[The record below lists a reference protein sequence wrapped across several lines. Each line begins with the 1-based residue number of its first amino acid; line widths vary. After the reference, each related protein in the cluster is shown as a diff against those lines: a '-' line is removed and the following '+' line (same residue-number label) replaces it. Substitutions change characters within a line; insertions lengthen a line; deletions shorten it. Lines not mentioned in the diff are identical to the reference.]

1 MSGKRHLGK
10 YGEFYNNN
18 NLIQRGTNAR
28 LLRQENKM
36 EIDSGLLKEL
46 YKNAMKNTINIIS
59 IAISSFFILLFVY
72 ASVSKLSDFEM
83 FQVQLAQS
91 PIFGSYS
98 NLISYLTIGSE
109 LLIVLLLFLKKFRLF
124 GLYASLGLMSA
135 FTIYIYL
142 ILTYSDSIPCSCGG
156 VLENMDWDTHL
167 IFNVSC
173 VILAIIAIFSS
184 TSKSIKITAGYTA
197 LFIVFPMLSVVILFY
212 LQKNDNQGTF
222 TRKILTLLAE
232 EKQTLQ
238 LPANNYYFAGH
249 HGDSLFLAN
258 HKTPLLI
265 STIVPDFKSVKVDTI
280 RLGHYNY
287 KFVSVTINVLY
298 PYFSVSDGKVPVIF
312 EGKMPSFMAYDTGIN
327 RLYFSR
333 LYMLA
338 PQQYVFKT
346 MLVKTK
352 QSELGILNTASKK
365 YHINENV
372 LQAKSDGVFD
382 TDGNIAIDRENKGIF
397 YTQLYRSEITSTDF
411 NLENIQRKHTID
423 SLSTS
428 AIETKTLKN
437 GQTKL
442 LRSPS
447 EINRI
452 QSITHGKLYN
462 VSKIRAKNE
471 SYKDFRKN
479 DIIDVYDVSTKKYW
493 YSFYIK
499 NEERI
504 KIRGILATKHYL
516 YVLSGN
522 NITRYSFK

>member
-1 MSGKRHLGK
+1 
-10 YGEFYNNN
+10 
-18 NLIQRGTNAR
+18 
-28 LLRQENKM
+28 M
-36 EIDSGLLKEL
+36 EIDSGLLKEF
-46 YKNAMKNTINIIS
+46 YKNAMKKTVNITS

-72 ASVSKLSDFEM
+72 ASVSKLTDFEM

-91 PIFGSYS
+91 PMFGNYS
-98 NLISYLTIGSE
+98 NYVSYMTIASE
-109 LLIVLLLFLKKFRLF
+109 LFIVLLLFSKKFQLF

-135 FTIYIYL
+135 FTVYIYL
-142 ILTYSDSIPCSCGG
+142 ILNYSDSIPCSCGG
-156 VLENMDWDTHL
+156 VLENMDWNTHL
-167 IFNVSC
+167 IFNMSC
-173 VILAIIAIFSS
+173 VVLAIIAIFATASKNKKIEAGFS
-184 TSKSIKITAGYTA
+184 T
-197 LFIVFPMLSVVILFY
+197 LVIVLPMLLVIIIFY
-212 LQKNDNQGTF
+212 SHINDNQGNF
-222 TRKILTLLAE
+222 TRKILTPLSE
-232 EKQTLQ
+232 EKKTLE

-265 STIVPDFKSVKVDTI
+265 STIVPDFKLVKVDTI
-280 RLGHYNY
+280 ILDNYNY

-298 PYFSVSDGKVPVIF
+298 PYFSVSDGKVPFIF
-312 EGKMPSFMAYDTGIN
+312 EGKMPSLLAYDTRIN

-372 LQAKSDGVFD
+372 LLAKSDGVFD
-382 TDGNIAIDRENKGIF
+382 TDGNIAIDHENKGIF
-397 YTQLYRSEITSTDF
+397 YTQLYRSEVTSTDF
-411 NLENIQRKHTID
+411 NLGNIHRKETID
-423 SLSTS
+423 SLSDTN
-428 AIETKTLKN
+428 IQTKTLKN

-447 EINRI
+447 EINRM
-452 QSITHGKLYN
+452 QSVDDGRLYN
-462 VSKIRAKNE
+462 LSKIRAKNE
-471 SYKDFRKN
+471 SYRDFRKN
-479 DIIDVYDVSTKKYW
+479 DIIDVYDVRTKKYS

-504 KIRGILATKHYL
+504 RIKGILATKHYL

>member
-1 MSGKRHLGK
+1 
-10 YGEFYNNN
+10 
-18 NLIQRGTNAR
+18 
-28 LLRQENKM
+28 
-36 EIDSGLLKEL
+36 
-46 YKNAMKNTINIIS
+46 MKNIINIIS

-91 PIFGSYS
+91 PMFGNYS
-98 NLISYLTIGSE
+98 NYVSYVTIASE
-109 LLIVLLLFLKKFRLF
+109 LFIVILLFLKKFRLF

-135 FTIYIYL
+135 FTVYIYL
-142 ILTYSDSIPCSCGG
+142 ILNYSDSIPCSCGG

-184 TSKSIKITAGYTA
+184 TSKSIKITAGYIT
-197 LFIVFPMLSVVILFY
+197 LFIVFPVLSVIILFY
-212 LQKNDNQGTF
+212 LQKNDNQGNF
-222 TRKILTLLAE
+222 TRKILTPLAE
-232 EKQTLQ
+232 EQKTLEI
-238 LPANNYYFAGH
+238 PTNNFYFAGH

-280 RLGHYNY
+280 RLDNYNY

-298 PYFSVSDGKVPVIF
+298 PYFSISDGKVPVIF
-312 EGKMPSFMAYDTGIN
+312 EGKMPSLLAYDTGIN

-338 PQQYVFKT
+338 PQRYVFKT
-346 MLVKTK
+346 MLIKTK
-352 QSELGILNTASKK
+352 QSELGILNTASQQ
-365 YHINENV
+365 YYINENV

-382 TDGNIAIDRENKGIF
+382 TDGNITIDCENKGIF

-411 NLENIQRKHTID
+411 NLENIHRNKTID
-423 SLSTS
+423 SLSNTN
-428 AIETKTLKN
+428 IKTKTLKN

-447 EINRI
+447 EINRM
-452 QSITHGKLYN
+452 QSIAGGKLYN
-462 VSKIRAKNE
+462 VSKIRGKYE
-471 SYKDFRKN
+471 SYRDFRKN
-479 DIIDVYDVSTKKYW
+479 NMIDVYNVSTKKYL

-499 NEERI
+499 NEKRI
-504 KIRGILATKHYL
+504 KIRGILSTKHYL